1 MRRAILLVALTALT
15 ILAAGGV
22 AGAVI
27 NGEPDTG
34 EDAHP
39 YVGALVTD
47 FAEEDATEPV
57 LLPVCTG
64 TLISPRIFLTA
75 GHCTDYIIENDLPTF
90 VSFDQTFDQDSELIA
105 GTPYTHPEF
114 CIECAPGLKGF
125 DRYDVG
131 IVVLDRPVQMSTYGQ
146 LPEVGLADDLRK
158 GQRLTAVGYGASGFD
173 VGGGPPQQIYPD
185 VRYRATVRLINTN
198 NVVSNMFLKT
208 SGASMGRGGEG
219 TCSGDSGGPLFLPD
233 QRTVVAVTAFGNG
246 MCTGPGYYQRVDLPL
261 VLSWINEEFGELL

>member
-1 MRRAILLVALTALT
+1 MRRAILLLALTALT

-22 AGAVI
+22 AGAII

-47 FAEEDATEPV
+47 FAEEDDTEPV
-57 LLPVCTG
+57 LLPDCTG

-75 GHCTDYIIENDLPTF
+75 GHCTDYIIDNDLPTF
-90 VSFDQTFDQDSELIA
+90 VSFDQSFDQNSELIA

-114 CIECAPGLKGF
+114 CLGCAPGVKRF

-131 IVVLDRPVQMSTYGQ
+131 IVVLDRPVEMSTYGQ
-146 LPEVGLADDLRK
+146 LPEAGLAEDLPK
-158 GQRLTAVGYGASGFD
+158 GQRLTVVGYGASGFD
-173 VGGGPPQQIYPD
+173 VGGGPPQQIHPD

-198 NVVSNMFLKT
+198 SVVSNMFLKT

-219 TCSGDSGGPLFLPD
+219 PCFGDAGAPLFLPD
-233 QRTVVAVTAFGNG
+233 EMTVVAVAAFGNG